1 MAFRLRR
8 HWRRILL
15 IFALAVVGLL
25 AGTLALLQIP
35 AVATWALR
43 RLVPLVP
50 LEAGYEL
57 QVGRVSGNIVA
68 GVQLEDVRL
77 RRGGRDLARVD
88 RLRVGYDIRR
98 LRGPNIQL
106 RELIVDG
113 ARAAARRERDGWD
126 LANALRRS
134 GDSAAGGSF
143 TVDRLELR
151 NVELVAQLSPDS
163 VVRVR
168 DLVVRAR
175 DLIVGEKVVVTLDTL
190 TAAVSPPSNPP
201 LWLHLATRGRVT
213 DEELRFDPL
222 HIRTGR
228 SDLAGRVVLPRA
240 FADARS
246 ADRLD
251 LRLKASPLALADLA
265 SVFPAVAADG
275 ELQLEFIASSE
286 GRLATGHLAARLDS
300 ASVTLDGSTLLGE
313 KAPAFYR
320 VEAVLRGV
328 DPARIFA
335 GAPQATLN
343 GKLDADLKGPS
354 LSLADGRVALQ
365 LASSNIGGT
374 EVPKLALRAE
384 VNSGRA
390 DFALRGGI
398 GKGTARADGWARPF
412 DSLPSYRLT
421 GAARRLAGT
430 DALARALAAAGGNP
444 FLDLGFRLS
453 GAGVTP
459 GAARATGRVE
469 LAAVQDGSDP
479 VPLGHATLSLAE
491 SRLELRPEL
500 LVAGGRI
507 TGLAVL
513 SLGDTIAYEVR
524 RGSIHNVDLGRLLED
539 TVAAPVSGRFTL
551 RGRGASP
558 AEAMATAR
566 LELEEL
572 RYGARHLDGVVV
584 QARLR
589 GGRASLD
596 LRGALQ
602 GGRLAL
608 DVAGRPFD
616 SIPNFIL
623 RSGSLERVDLGTLL
637 ARPDL
642 AGPVTLRASGS
653 GRWSEQAR
661 TLRGQLTFGPSRLG
675 RIDITGG
682 TLSARMS
689 GQRLTYDGSLQT
701 TGGALA
707 FEGDGRPLSEL
718 PSFSITSGTIDSLD
732 LGVLLGRTDLATG
745 LNGRFTAAAS
755 GVAADSLIGQLD
767 LELFPSRIN
776 QAELRSARLAVGVD
790 RGVLRGEVRLEAE
803 DGELAAELAGRAGG
817 EYPELGANGT
827 LRLERL
833 ARWTGRPNTDGRLDT
848 RFVLQA
854 SADSAGLLTLGG
866 TIGAAGAVGA
876 LRVDS
881 LHLALS
887 PVPGAIQLDTALFRS
902 NVIALDGAGRLTLRG
917 QDGGD
922 TLRITGETV
931 DLAPIAELTG
941 LDSLSLDSSRVA
953 LTITGPAWRWGLRGR
968 AEVHRL
974 LYAGSQAERILLRGT
989 GTLDSTRVAALAGRL
1004 RIEGGAMGG
1013 VALTEVEMSGRYDS
1027 LVAVEGRATI
1037 DDTVQ
1042 VALAL
1047 RGAAESDTVRTRLER
1062 LEVAEGGRIWS
1073 LERPAGLMLRPR
1085 IEVEKLA
1092 LRSNERVIT
1101 VDGIFDRRDSSDLA
1115 VRLQDVEL
1123 GALRDAG
1130 LVPIG
1135 GRLDGT
1141 LRLTGPAASPKV
1153 EGRIGLA
1160 VRPGNGRELGRIQ
1173 SDLEWTRDGLRI
1185 DAAAAPRSGRRL
1197 TVRGTLPWGLSLAPS
1212 DTAAQMEMVRRPAD
1226 TLGLTLRA
1234 DSFDLAF
1241 FDPIL
1246 PRETVRDLEGAL
1258 VLDARVGGTPDAPRV
1273 EGIARLTGAELTLP
1287 ALGVSYRR
1295 GELLARLAGD
1305 RVEVR
1310 RLRLFTGDEE
1320 ELSAQG
1326 LIQLHSLANPALDL
1340 TAELREFRISNSAEL
1355 RSVASGSLRLRGT
1368 VEKPALTGDLRL
1380 GRTDLFI
1387 GSEGASSEVEEV
1399 ELTPAD
1405 LRQLA
1410 RHFGPAALE
1419 RADQGPSLVE
1429 RFRLDLDV
1437 RLPGQV
1443 WFRRRATPK
1452 IDIELTGRMRVRQQP
1467 GEEMEFFGRVRPMPG
1482 RGFLE
1487 IYGRSFR
1494 LTGGEITLAGPAATT
1509 RLDVNAEYQVPTQ
1522 SGPDNAPVLVNVAAV
1537 GRPDSLALEF
1547 TAEPTM
1553 GQDDIL
1559 SYIVTGRP
1567 ASDNP
1572 LVEEAGGQGA
1582 ELAFNRLSEGLSGAA
1597 GEALGLDVFQI
1608 RQDGLRGL
1616 TLTAGRY
1623 VASRL
1628 FLSLEQ
1634 PIQLGGGADQASGGK
1649 LGPGFELEYTANRW
1663 LRANLRGG
1671 NVPPRFFLR

>member
-15 IFALAVVGLL
+15 IIALAVVGLP

-35 AVATWALR
+35 AVATWAIR

-57 QVGRVSGNIVA
+57 EVGRVSGSIVG

-77 RRGGRDLARVD
+77 RRAGRELARVD

-98 LRGPNIQL
+98 LRGRNIRL
-106 RELIVDG
+106 REVIVDG
-113 ARAAARRERDGWD
+113 AHAAARRERDGWD
-126 LANALRRS
+126 LANALRQS

-143 TVDRLELR
+143 AVDRLELR
-151 NVELVAQLSPDS
+151 EVDLAAQLSPDS

-168 DLVVRAR
+168 NLVVRAR
-175 DLIVGEKVVVTLDTL
+175 DLIVGEQVLVTLDTL
-190 TAAVSPPSNPP
+190 TAAVSPPSSPP
-201 LWLHLATRGRVT
+201 LWLELATRGRVT
-213 DEELRFDPL
+213 AEELRFDPL
-222 HIRTGR
+222 RIRTRR
-228 SDLAGRVVLPRA
+228 SGIAGRVVLPRRLT
-240 FADARS
+240 DARS

-251 LRLKASPLALADLA
+251 VRLKAAPLALADLA
-265 SVFPAVAADG
+265 AIFPGVAAAGD
-275 ELQLEFIASSE
+275 LQLEFTASSE
-286 GRLATGHLAARLDS
+286 GRLATGHLTAGLDS
-300 ASVTLDGSTLLGE
+300 AGVTLDGSTMLGE
-313 KAPAFYR
+313 GPPALYR
-320 VEAVLRGV
+320 MDAVLRDV
-328 DPARIFA
+328 DPARIYA
-335 GAPQATLN
+335 GLPRARLN
-343 GKLDADLKGPS
+343 GKLEADLKGPS
-354 LSLADGRVALQ
+354 LSLAGGRMALQ
-365 LASSNIGGT
+365 LAASSIGGT
-374 EVPKLALRAE
+374 EVPKLELRAE

-398 GKGTARADGWARPF
+398 GGGTVRADGWARPF
-412 DSLPSYRLT
+412 DSMPSYRLT
-421 GAARRLAGT
+421 GAARRLSGT
-430 DALARALAAAGGNP
+430 DALGNR
-444 FLDLGFRLS
+444 FFDLRFRLAGR
-453 GAGVTP
+453 GATP
-459 GAARATGRVE
+459 DAARATGRVE
-469 LAAVQDGSDP
+469 LAALQDGSEP
-479 VPLGHATLSLAE
+479 VPLGHAAFSFAE

-500 LVAGGRI
+500 LVAGGRM
-507 TGLAVL
+507 TGLAVVT
-513 SLGDTIAYEVR
+513 LGDTIAYEVR

-551 RGRGASP
+551 SGRGTSP
-558 AEAMATAR
+558 EEAIATAR

-572 RYGARHLDGVVV
+572 RYGARHLDGVVAR
-584 QARLR
+584 ARLR
-589 GGRASLD
+589 GGRATLD

-608 DVAGRPFD
+608 DAAGRPFD
-616 SIPNFIL
+616 SVPNFIL
-623 RSGSLERVDLGTLL
+623 RSGSLEHVDLGTLL

-661 TLRGQLTFGPSRLG
+661 TLRGQLTFEPSRLG
-675 RIDITGG
+675 RIDVTGG

-689 GQRLTYDGSLQT
+689 GQRLTYDGSLHT
-701 TGGALA
+701 TGGALV
-707 FEGDGRPLSEL
+707 FEGDGRPLSES
-718 PSFSITSGTIDSLD
+718 PSFSITRGEIDSIN
-732 LGVLLGRTDLATG
+732 LGVLLGRSDLATG
-745 LNGRFTAAAS
+745 LNGRFTASAS
-755 GVAADSLIGQLD
+755 GAAADSLIGQLD

-776 QAELRSARLAVGVD
+776 DAELRSGRLALAMD
-790 RGVLRGEVRLEAE
+790 RGVLRGQVRLEAE
-803 DGELAAELAGRAGG
+803 DGELAAELAGRATG

-848 RFVLQA
+848 RFVLQG

-866 TIGAAGAVGA
+866 TIGAAGTVGA
-876 LRVDS
+876 MRVDT

-887 PVPGAIQLDTALFRS
+887 PEPGAIRVDTALFRS
-902 NVIALDGAGRLTLRG
+902 NVIALDGAGRVALRG
-917 QDGGD
+917 QGTGD

-941 LDSLSLDSSRVA
+941 LYSLSLDSSRVA
-953 LTITGPAWRWGLRGR
+953 LTIMGPAWGWGLRGR
-968 AEVHRL
+968 AEIHRL

-989 GTLDSTRVAALAGRL
+989 GTLDSTRLAALAGRL

-1013 VALTEVEMSGRYDS
+1013 VTLTEAEMSGRYDS
-1027 LVAVEGRATI
+1027 LVAVEGMATI
-1037 DDTVQ
+1037 DDTVR

-1047 RGAAESDTVRTRLER
+1047 RGAADPDTVRTRLER
-1062 LEVAEGGRIWS
+1062 LEVAEGGRTWS

-1085 IEVEKLA
+1085 IEVERLA

-1101 VDGIFDRRDSSDLA
+1101 VDGVFDRRDSSDLA
-1115 VRLQDVEL
+1115 VRFQDVEL

-1135 GRLDGT
+1135 GRLDGR
-1141 LRLTGPAASPKV
+1141 LRLTGPAASPRV

-1173 SDLEWTRDGLRI
+1173 SDLEWTRAGLRI
-1185 DAAAAPRSGRRL
+1185 DAVAAPRSGRRL
-1197 TVRGTLPWGLSLAPS
+1197 SVSGTLPWGLSLAPS

-1246 PRETVRDLEGAL
+1246 PRETIRDLEGAL

-1305 RVEVR
+1305 RIEVR

-1326 LIQLHSLANPALDL
+1326 LVQLRSLANPALDL
-1340 TAELREFRISNSAEL
+1340 TAELREFRISHSSEL
-1355 RSVASGSLRLRGT
+1355 RSVASGSLRVGGT
-1368 VEKPALTGDLRL
+1368 VENPALTGDLRL

-1410 RHFGPAALE
+1410 RHFGPAALA
-1419 RADQGPSLVE
+1419 RADEGPSLVE

-1443 WFRRRATPK
+1443 WFRRRSTPK

-1467 GEEMEFFGRVRPMPG
+1467 GEEMQFFGRVRPMPG

-1509 RLDVNAEYQVPTQ
+1509 HLDVTAEYQVPTQ

-1553 GQDDIL
+1553 GQDDIV
-1559 SYIVTGRP
+1559 SYIITGRP

-1572 LVEEAGGQGA
+1572 LAEEAGGQGA
-1582 ELAFNRLSEGLSGAA
+1582 ELAFNQLSESLSGAA

-1634 PIQLGGGADQASGGK
+1634 PIQLGGGADQAGGGK

-1671 NVPPRFFLR
+1671 NVPPRFFLRGRYAY